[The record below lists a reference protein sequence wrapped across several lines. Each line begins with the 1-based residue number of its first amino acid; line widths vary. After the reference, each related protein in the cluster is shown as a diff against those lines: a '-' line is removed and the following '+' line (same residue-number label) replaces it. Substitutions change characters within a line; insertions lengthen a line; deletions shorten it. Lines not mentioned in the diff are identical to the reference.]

1 MQPIYTQTIGA
12 SPVSFISFNNIP
24 QTFTD
29 LKIVISGRMNSAYV
43 GVEFYVLPNT
53 DTSAIYSS
61 TWLYGY
67 PTGSQSSG
75 RQSNVTYTPTQNATA
90 ANATANTFGNA
101 EIYFPNYTGSNFKS
115 YIADSVSPTNGTTG
129 ANVEIAA
136 GLYRSTNPITNL
148 YIPATGSWVQY
159 STFTLYGITKG

>member
-1 MQPIYTQTIGA
+1 MQPIYTQTVGVGGA
-12 SPVSFISFNNIP
+12 NSVSFNNIP

-29 LKIVISGRMNSAYV
+29 LKLVISGRMNSSYTA
-43 GVEFYVLPNT
+43 VEFYILPNT
-53 DTSAIYSS
+53 NTNAIYSS

-67 PTGSQSSG
+67 ATGSLSAS

-90 ANATANTFGNA
+90 ANATASTFGNA

-115 YIADSVSPTNGTTG
+115 YIADSVSLTNGTAG
-129 ANVEIAA
+129 NNQMAA
-136 GLYRSTNPITNL
+136 GLVRDTNPITSL